1 MDKFIFGITGPTGA
15 GKSTVSDIFRHMGV
29 DVIDADKSA
38 RIVMQKG
45 SKCLQELV
53 TVFGHDILTADNEL
67 NRKKLA
73 DIVFND
79 SDKLKLLNSVT
90 HKYIK
95 DYLIK
100 KINESDSYITAIDG
114 AVIIGSPVME
124 LCKKMVVVTADTD
137 TRITRIMKRD
147 GIDKSMAVSRINS
160 QMSNIEYESFAD
172 YIIKNNDNN
181 VRLEECVENIYNKI
195 KNISGKSSA

>member
-15 GKSTVSDIFRHMGV
+15 GKSTVSDIFRDMGV
-29 DVIDADKSA
+29 NVIDADKAA
-38 RIVMQKG
+38 RVVMQKG
-45 SKCLQELV
+45 CKCLEELV

-90 HKYIK
+90 HKHIK

-100 KINESDSYITAIDG
+100 KINESDSYIAAIDG

-160 QMSNIEYESFAD
+160 QMSNKEYESFAD

-195 KNISGKSSA
+195 KNISGKSPT